1 MTQTPSPD
9 PNAPLNERLAELLL
23 KAIAAGS
30 LTAGGANAFWQLIK
44 DDGSIPKAL
53 ASAVIGLGIAYG
65 TTLLKPIDKG
75 NRRRLEQAG
84 QAIDQGI
91 DRRTEQV
98 TTRLSGFEDWYLQCQ
113 AWDCQSYRPEGVPQ
127 QEKIFTPMLEE
138 VFVPLALDLSG
149 TLPGFK
155 APAAS
160 FNPQELERI
169 TNLNIWHFLRKA
181 EQTKPFRQLVIL
193 AWGGYGKTTL
203 LKHIAYIYATKQ
215 YSRHQVKKR
224 IPVLLV
230 LRKYRDLLASETAPD
245 LPTLIT
251 QHHIPS
257 LPKEGKDMPVPT
269 NWAADVLR
277 RGDAVIM
284 LDGFDEV
291 AKDQRPA
298 VANWIN
304 TQMRRYGNS
313 VFIVTSRPK
322 AYRDQDAAHRLEL
335 LTALWVRDF
344 DAAQRRDFV
353 TRWYQCQE
361 RYAHGGR
368 ATPDVVKL
376 ANDNAQDLLHQIE
389 ARQELKDLAK
399 NPLLLNMIVTFH
411 RRYPGARLPQR
422 RVELYK
428 EICQLQLRDRPRAR
442 DLDTLL
448 TQCDAQIVLQM
459 LALHMMRRHIERIS
473 QENLFFFTV
482 RCLEQ
487 REESLNAEEFIEQVV
502 QISEL
507 LVQQEDEYE
516 FAHLSFQEYLAAAE
530 VARTGREELLY
541 DHFNSDWW
549 KPTILLYAAQVNP
562 ARLMRQLIDHGA
574 NDLAYIC
581 WQDTTKRLDP
591 ALEAELRLTGLEQT
605 VETSRYQQLE
615 QYLRNGQWKEADNE
629 TYRLMITAVGK
640 EEGQYFES
648 DELLNFPCEEL
659 LAIDGLWVQY
669 SQGKFGF
676 SVQKEIYLSKEV
688 GGIADGRYDGKA
700 FERFGDKVAWRENG
714 SWKFRIKYD
723 ITAPEG
729 HLPGSFFSG
738 VFNFSS
744 LASES
749 GLLADKALQPDLN
762 DLFWPSSTRKI
773 KCFGDSLPGTS
784 GYVESVNCAAAISG
798 FRQFANTNFFAVLTI
813 SSIGAFQ
820 LSHRLFWP
828 GQTFFAFIFSRSP
841 ASFLLPQW
849 LRFSGFGLGL

>member
-1 MTQTPSPD
+1 MTPTPPQG
-9 PNAPLNERLAELLL
+9 PNAPLNERVAELLL
-23 KAIAAGS
+23 KALAAGG
-30 LTAGGANAFWQLIK
+30 LTAGGATAFWQLIK
-44 DDGSIPKAL
+44 DDSSIPKAI

-75 NRRRLEQAG
+75 NRRRLEQTG
-84 QAIDQGI
+84 QAIDQSI

-113 AWDCQSYRPEGVPQ
+113 TWDCQSYRPEGVPQ
-127 QEKIFTPMLEE
+127 QEGIFTPMLEE

-155 APAAS
+155 AAADS
-160 FNPQELERI
+160 FNPQELERA

-224 IPVLLV
+224 IPILLV
-230 LRKYRDLLASETAPD
+230 LRKYRDLLASENVPD

-257 LPKEGKDMPVPT
+257 LPKEGRDMPVPA
-269 NWAADVLR
+269 NWATDMLR

-304 TQMRRYGNS
+304 SQMRRYGNS

-335 LTALWVRDF
+335 STALWVRDF
-344 DAAQRRDFV
+344 DVIQRRDFV

-368 ATPDVVKL
+368 DTPDVVKL
-376 ANDNAQDLLHQIE
+376 ANEAAQDLLHQIE
-389 ARQELKDLAK
+389 TRQELKDLAK

-411 RRYPGARLPQR
+411 RRYPRVRLPQR

-442 DLDTLL
+442 QLDTLL
-448 TQCDAQIVLQM
+448 TQCEAQVALQM
-459 LALHMMRRHIERIS
+459 LALYMMQQRLERIAYQDLS
-473 QENLFFFTV
+473 QVLT
-482 RCLEQ
+482 RSLRQ
-487 REESLNAEEFIEQVV
+487 QEELINVEDFLDQVV

-530 VARTGREELLY
+530 IARTQQEALLY
-541 DHFNSDWW
+541 DRFKDDWW
-549 KPTILLYAAQVNP
+549 KPTILLYASQVNP
-562 ARLMRQLIDHGA
+562 AWLLRHMLDRGA
-574 NDLAYIC
+574 TDLAYTC

-591 ALEAELRLTGLEQT
+591 ALEEALKVLTQIVT
-605 VETSRYQQLE
+605 TSRYQRLE
-615 QYLRNGQWKEADNE
+615 KYLQNGQWKEADDE
-629 TYRLMITAVGK
+629 TYRLMITTVGK
-640 EEGQYFES
+640 EEGQFFEP

-659 LAIDGLWVQY
+659 LTIDRLWVQY

-676 SVQKEIYLSKEV
+676 SVQKEIYLSEKV
-688 GGIADGRYDGKA
+688 GGIADGIYYKEA
-700 FERFGDKVAWRENG
+700 FKEFGDCVGWRENAK
-714 SWKFRIKYD
+714 WTWHIKYD
-723 ITAPEG
+723 TLSPSG
-729 HLPGSFFSG
+729 HLPLVHQSAGDKRGSR
-738 VFNFSS
+738 VTS
-744 LASES
+744 L
-749 GLLADKALQPDLN
+749 
-762 DLFWPSSTRKI
+762 
-773 KCFGDSLPGTS
+773 
-784 GYVESVNCAAAISG
+784 
-798 FRQFANTNFFAVLTI
+798 
-813 SSIGAFQ
+813 
-820 LSHRLFWP
+820 
-828 GQTFFAFIFSRSP
+828 FSRMQ
-841 ASFLLPQW
+841 ACKL
-849 LRFSGFGLGL
+849 

>member
-1 MTQTPSPD
+1 MTQTPPPG

-23 KAIAAGS
+23 KAIAAGG
-30 LTAGGANAFWQLIK
+30 LTAGGVSAFWQLIK
-44 DDGSIPKAL
+44 DDGSIPKAV

-84 QAIDQGI
+84 QAVDQTI
-91 DRRTEQV
+91 DRRTKQIA
-98 TTRLSGFEDWYLQCQ
+98 THLSGFDDWYLQCQ

-127 QEKIFTPMLEE
+127 QEGIFTPMLEE

-155 APAAS
+155 PTAEL
-160 FNPQELERI
+160 FDPQELERV

-230 LRKYRDLLASETAPD
+230 LRKYRDLLASENAPD
-245 LPTLIT
+245 LPALIT
-251 QHHIPS
+251 QHHIPG
-257 LPKEGKDMPVPT
+257 LPKEGKDLPVPA
-269 NWAADVLR
+269 NWATDMLR

-298 VANWIN
+298 VANWVN
-304 TQMRRYGNS
+304 NQMRRYGNS

-335 LTALWVRDF
+335 STALWVCEF
-344 DAAQRRDFV
+344 DATQRRDFV

-376 ANDNAQDLLHQIE
+376 ANDNAQDLLRQIE
-389 ARQELKDLAK
+389 DRQELKDLAK

-422 RVELYK
+422 RVELYR

-442 DLDTLL
+442 QLDTLL
-448 TQCDAQIVLQM
+448 TQCEAQVVLQM
-459 LALHMMRRHIERIS
+459 LALHMMQQRIERIAQYDMRQILTYCLAQQDES
-473 QENLFFFTV
+473 INTV
-482 RCLEQ
+482 
-487 REESLNAEEFIEQVV
+487 EFLDQVV

-530 VARTGREELLY
+530 ISRTQQEILLY
-541 DHFNSDWW
+541 DRFEDDWW
-549 KPTILLYAAQVNP
+549 KPTILLYAAQANP
-562 ARLMRQLIDHGA
+562 ARLMRQMIDQGA
-574 NDLAYIC
+574 NDLAYTC

-591 ALEAELRLTGLEQT
+591 ALEAELRLRGLKQT

-615 QYLRNGQWKEADNE
+615 QYLKNGQWKEADEE
-629 TYRLMITAVGK
+629 TYRLMITTVGK
-640 EEGQYFES
+640 EVGQYFEAE
-648 DELLNFPCEEL
+648 ELLNFPCEEL

-676 SVQKEIYLSKEV
+676 SVQREIYLSKEV
-688 GGIADGRYDGKA
+688 GGIADGSYDNEA
-700 FERFGDKVAWRENG
+700 FKRFGDNVGWRESG
-714 SWKFRIKYD
+714 SWEFRMKYD
-723 ITAPEG
+723 IAAPLG
-729 HLPGSFFSG
+729 HLPEMEVKGGGGRRGFF
-738 VFNFSS
+738 
-744 LASES
+744 L
-749 GLLADKALQPDLN
+749 
-762 DLFWPSSTRKI
+762 
-773 KCFGDSLPGTS
+773 
-784 GYVESVNCAAAISG
+784 
-798 FRQFANTNFFAVLTI
+798 
-813 SSIGAFQ
+813 
-820 LSHRLFWP
+820 
-828 GQTFFAFIFSRSP
+828 FSRIETCK
-841 ASFLLPQW
+841 L
-849 LRFSGFGLGL
+849 

>member
-1 MTQTPSPD
+1 MTPTPPLG
-9 PNAPLNERLAELLL
+9 PNAPLNERVAELLL
-23 KAIAAGS
+23 KAIAAGG
-30 LTAGGANAFWQLIK
+30 LTAGGATAFWQLIK
-44 DDGSIPKAL
+44 DDGSILKAI

-113 AWDCQSYRPEGVPQ
+113 AWDCQSYRPEGMIQYSGIP
-127 QEKIFTPMLEE
+127 KGNDRRTAITTPLLEE
-138 VFVPLALDLSG
+138 VFVPLELDYSG

-155 APAAS
+155 AAES
-160 FNPQELERI
+160 FNPQELEPA
-169 TNLNIWHFLRKA
+169 TNIKIWHFLREA

-215 YSRHQVKKR
+215 NSRHQVKKR

-230 LRKYRDLLASETAPD
+230 LRKYRDLLASENVPD

-251 QHHIPS
+251 ERHIPS
-257 LPKEGKDMPVPT
+257 LPKEGRDMPVPT
-269 NWAADVLR
+269 NWATDVLR

-322 AYRDQDAAHRLEL
+322 AYRDQDAAHSLEL
-335 LTALWVRDF
+335 STALWVRDF
-344 DAAQRRDFV
+344 DATQRHDFV
-353 TRWYQCQE
+353 ARWYQCQE

-368 ATPDVVKL
+368 DTPDVKQL
-376 ANDNAQDLLHQIE
+376 ANEAAQDLLCQIE
-389 ARQELKDLAK
+389 DRQELKDLAK
-399 NPLLLNMIVTFH
+399 NPLLINMIVTFH

-442 DLDTLL
+442 QLDTLL
-448 TQCDAQIVLQM
+448 TQCEAQTVLQM
-459 LALHMMRRHIERIS
+459 LALHMMQQRIERIA
-473 QENLFFFTV
+473 QYDMRQILTY
-482 RCLEQ
+482 CLAQQDEPI
-487 REESLNAEEFIEQVV
+487 NAVEFLDQVV

-530 VARTGREELLY
+530 VARTQQEALLY
-541 DHFNSDWW
+541 DRFEDDWW
-549 KPTILLYAAQVNP
+549 KPTILLYAAQIKP
-562 ARLMRQLIDHGA
+562 ARLMRQMIDRGA
-574 NDLAYIC
+574 TDLVYVC

-591 ALEAELRLTGLEQT
+591 ALEEELRGLKQT
-605 VETSRYQQLE
+605 VAASRYQQLE
-615 QYLRNGQWKEADNE
+615 QYLKTGQWEEADKE

-640 EEGQYFES
+640 EEGQYFEP
-648 DELLNFPCEEL
+648 DELLSFPCEEL
-659 LAIDGLWVQY
+659 LMIDRLWVKH
-669 SQGKFGF
+669 SQGRFGF

-688 GGIADGRYDGKA
+688 GGIADGMYYKEVFKG
-700 FERFGDKVAWRENG
+700 FGDRVGWRENG
-714 SWKFRIKYD
+714 NWKFPIKYD
-723 ITAPEG
+723 TSASKDTSALKG
-729 HLPGSFFSG
+729 HLPWFCVWDVRAAYGRVGLVGVIFFRIETCK
-738 VFNFSS
+738 
-744 LASES
+744 L
-749 GLLADKALQPDLN
+749 
-762 DLFWPSSTRKI
+762 
-773 KCFGDSLPGTS
+773 
-784 GYVESVNCAAAISG
+784 
-798 FRQFANTNFFAVLTI
+798 
-813 SSIGAFQ
+813 
-820 LSHRLFWP
+820 
-828 GQTFFAFIFSRSP
+828 
-841 ASFLLPQW
+841 
-849 LRFSGFGLGL
+849 

>member
-1 MTQTPSPD
+1 MTQPAPQG
-9 PNAPLNERLAELLL
+9 PNAPLSERLAELLL
-23 KAIAAGS
+23 KTIAAGG

-44 DDGSIPKAL
+44 DDGSIPKAV

-65 TTLLKPIDKG
+65 TTLLKPIDSG

-127 QEKIFTPMLEE
+127 QEGIFTSMLEE

-155 APAAS
+155 APAES
-160 FNPQELERI
+160 FNPQELERA
-169 TNLNIWHFLRKA
+169 TNLNIWHFLRQA
-181 EQTKPFRQLVIL
+181 EQTPPFRQLVIL

-203 LKHIAYIYATKQ
+203 LKHVAYIYATKQ

-230 LRKYRDLLASETAPD
+230 LRKKELRDLLASESAPD
-245 LPTLIT
+245 LPTVIT
-251 QHHIPS
+251 QHHIPD
-257 LPKEGKDMPVPT
+257 LPREGDDRPVPD
-269 NWAADVLR
+269 NWVTDVLR

-298 VANWIN
+298 VATWIN
-304 TQMRRYGNS
+304 RQMRRYGNS

-335 LTALWVRDF
+335 STALWVRDF
-344 DAAQRRDFV
+344 DATQRRDFV

-376 ANDNAQDLLHQIE
+376 ANEAAQDLLHQIE
-389 ARQELKDLAK
+389 NRQELKDLAK

-422 RVELYK
+422 QVELYQ

-442 DLDTLL
+442 QLDTLL
-448 TQCDAQIVLQM
+448 TQCDAQTVLQM
-459 LALHMMRRHIERIS
+459 LALQMMQWHIERIL
-473 QENLFFFTV
+473 QEDLFSFIV
-482 RCLEQ
+482 RCLDQ
-487 REESLNAEEFIEQVV
+487 QEEAIDAGNFIEQVV

-530 VARTGREELLY
+530 IARTRQEALLNNRFK
-541 DHFNSDWW
+541 DDWW

-562 ARLMRQLIDHGA
+562 GWLLRHMLDQGA
-574 NDLAYIC
+574 IDLAYTC
-581 WQDTTKRLDP
+581 WKDTTKRLDP
-591 ALEAELRLTGLEQT
+591 ALEESLKILKQT
-605 VETSRYQQLE
+605 VATSRYQHLE
-615 QYLRNGQWKEADNE
+615 QYFRNGQWEEADNE
-629 TYRLMITAVGK
+629 TYRLMITALGK
-640 EEGQYFES
+640 EEGQYFEL
-648 DELLNFPCEEL
+648 DDLLDFPCEEL
-659 LAIDGLWVQY
+659 LAIDELWVQY

-688 GGIADGRYDGKA
+688 GGIADGKYYEEA
-700 FERFGDKVAWRENG
+700 FERFGNRVGWRKN
-714 SWKFRIKYD
+714 SNWTWCVNYYD
-723 ITAPEG
+723 TSKDIMG
-729 HLPGSFFSG
+729 HLPFMRGREG
-738 VFNFSS
+738 GGRVWEGGGWFSS
-744 LASES
+744 LMFR
-749 GLLADKALQPDLN
+749 LAD
-762 DLFWPSSTRKI
+762 
-773 KCFGDSLPGTS
+773 C
-784 GYVESVNCAAAISG
+784 
-798 FRQFANTNFFAVLTI
+798 
-813 SSIGAFQ
+813 
-820 LSHRLFWP
+820 
-828 GQTFFAFIFSRSP
+828 SR
-841 ASFLLPQW
+841 
-849 LRFSGFGLGL
+849 

>member
-1 MTQTPSPD
+1 MTQTPPPG
-9 PNAPLNERLAELLL
+9 PNAPLNERIAELLL
-23 KAIAAGS
+23 KAIAAGG

-44 DDGSIPKAL
+44 DDGSIPKAV

-84 QAIDQGI
+84 QALDKTI

-155 APAAS
+155 PTVDS
-160 FNPQELERI
+160 FNSQELERA

-215 YSRHQVKKR
+215 YSRYQVKKR

-230 LRKYRDLLASETAPD
+230 LRKYRDLLAKEDAPD

-251 QHHIPS
+251 QHHIPN
-257 LPKEGKDMPVPT
+257 LPKEGKEMSVPT
-269 NWAADVLR
+269 NWALDMLR
-277 RGDAVIM
+277 QGDAVIM

-335 LTALWVRDF
+335 STALWVRDF
-344 DAAQRRDFV
+344 DATQRRDFV

-376 ANDNAQDLLHQIE
+376 ADDNAQDLLRQIE
-389 ARQELKDLAK
+389 DRQELKDLAK

-442 DLDTLL
+442 QLDTLL
-448 TQCDAQIVLQM
+448 TQCEAQVVLQM
-459 LALHMMRRHIERIS
+459 LALHMMQQRIERIA
-473 QENLFFFTV
+473 QYDMHQILIY
-482 RCLEQ
+482 CLAQQDE
-487 REESLNAEEFIEQVV
+487 LINAVEFLDQVV

-530 VARTGREELLY
+530 VARTQKEALLY
-541 DHFNSDWW
+541 DRFEDDWW

-562 ARLMRQLIDHGA
+562 AWLLRHMLDRGA
-574 NDLAYIC
+574 TELAYTC

-591 ALEAELRLTGLEQT
+591 ALAEALKGLKQT
-605 VETSRYQQLE
+605 VAISRYQQLE
-615 QYLRNGQWKEADNE
+615 QYLKNGQWKEADKE
-629 TYRLMITAVGK
+629 TYRLMITTVGK
-640 EEGQYFES
+640 EEGQYFEP

-659 LAIDGLWVQY
+659 LAIDGLWVKH

-688 GGIADGRYDGKA
+688 GGIADGRYDEEVFK
-700 FERFGDKVAWRENG
+700 RFGNRVGWREN
-714 SWKFRIKYD
+714 SSLKFRIKYGD
-723 ITAPEG
+723 YAPKG
-729 HLPGSFFSG
+729 HLPLGWSG
-738 VFNFSS
+738 WV
-744 LASES
+744 
-749 GLLADKALQPDLN
+749 
-762 DLFWPSSTRKI
+762 
-773 KCFGDSLPGTS
+773 
-784 GYVESVNCAAAISG
+784 GY
-798 FRQFANTNFFAVLTI
+798 L
-813 SSIGAFQ
+813 
-820 LSHRLFWP
+820 
-828 GQTFFAFIFSRSP
+828 FSRIEICK
-841 ASFLLPQW
+841 L
-849 LRFSGFGLGL
+849 